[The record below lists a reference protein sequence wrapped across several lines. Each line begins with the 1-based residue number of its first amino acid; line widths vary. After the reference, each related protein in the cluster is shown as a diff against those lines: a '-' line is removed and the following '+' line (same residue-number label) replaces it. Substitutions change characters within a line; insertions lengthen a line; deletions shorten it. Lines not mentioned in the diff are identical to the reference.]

1 MRYQCRECSYRGER
15 AGQAG
20 SCPACG
26 SFNMAREGSGDE
38 DQAAPK
44 RTWQLRLLIGLW
56 GLLAVLILHKLLS

>member
-1 MRYQCRECSYRGER
+1 
-15 AGQAG
+15 
-20 SCPACG
+20 
-26 SFNMAREGSGDE
+26 MAREGSGDE